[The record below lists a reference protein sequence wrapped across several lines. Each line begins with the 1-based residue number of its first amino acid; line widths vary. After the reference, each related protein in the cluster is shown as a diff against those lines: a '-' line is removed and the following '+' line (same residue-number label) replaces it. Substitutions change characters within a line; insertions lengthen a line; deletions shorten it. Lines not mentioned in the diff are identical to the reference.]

1 MPKTHLGQSL
11 FLPMAVGGIL
21 FVGITIAS
29 ASSLALESG
38 TKKVNIRILEQARQ
52 KHLKKLYSAGG
63 QLADVDDRGLG

>member
-1 MPKTHLGQSL
+1 MPNTHLGRSL
-11 FLPMAVGGIL
+11 LLPMAVGGIL
-21 FVGITIAS
+21 FVGIIIPS

-52 KHLKKLYSAGG
+52 KHLKKLYSAEG